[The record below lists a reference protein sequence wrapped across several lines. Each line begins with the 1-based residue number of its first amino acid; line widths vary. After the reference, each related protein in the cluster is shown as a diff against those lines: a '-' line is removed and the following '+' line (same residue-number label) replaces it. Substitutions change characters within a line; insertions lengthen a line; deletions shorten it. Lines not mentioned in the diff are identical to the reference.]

1 MAFATWLNTATLPE
15 LSDLTMKQF
24 SHQMSLIQPAA
35 AQLFIQEDLTSW
47 GSDTKRYDEV
57 DVDTFAKLKRQG
69 ENAQKGR
76 VGIGYT
82 KTMQARRYALEIN
95 VSWEFRRYSQQY
107 AGRVKADLTNLN
119 HYIPQRTELNLSHYF
134 AFATSTAY
142 TDMDGESI
150 DVTTG
155 DTFGLA
161 YSAHTLKYSTTTY
174 RNRVSGDPAFSQGS
188 LELAE
193 SLFVSDILSNFG
205 DRRVLEPNIIFS
217 SDDPTTCRAI
227 RQVLQSSADV
237 DAAHAGVEN
246 VFKGKYRHVK
256 LPYLATTATG
266 ARDATKKRW
275 WGILAQYGTPGNSF
289 QAYYGIFETAN
300 LKTPSAGNNG
310 EDSSNDDWKFGT
322 RGSMGATVLAGR
334 GAVMSCPTN

>member
-1 MAFATWLNTATLPE
+1 MAFATWLNTASLPE

-24 SHQMSLIQPAA
+24 SHQMSMVQPAA

-47 GSDTKRYDEV
+47 GSDTKRFDEV

-76 VGIGYT
+76 VGIGYN

-107 AGRVKADLTNLN
+107 ASRVKADLTNLT
-119 HYIPQRTELNLSHYF
+119 HFIPQRTELNLSHQF
-134 AFATSTAY
+134 TFATSTAY

-155 DTFGLA
+155 DALSPA
-161 YSAHTLKYSTTTY
+161 NAAHTLKYSSTTY
-174 RNRVSGDPAFSQGS
+174 RNRVSGDPAFSQGA
-188 LELAE
+188 LELSE
-193 SLFVSDILSNFG
+193 SLFVSDVLSNFG
-205 DRRVLEPNIIFS
+205 DRRVLEPNIIAT
-217 SDDPTTCRAI
+217 SDDPTTCRAV
-227 RQVLQSSADV
+227 RQVLNSTADV
-237 DAAHAGVEN
+237 DASHAGVEN
-246 VFKGKYRHVK
+246 VYSGKYRHVK

-275 WGILAQYGTPGNSF
+275 WILLAQYGSPSNSL
-289 QAYYGIFETAN
+289 QAYYGVFEQAN

-310 EDSSNDDWKFGT
+310 EDASNDDWKFGT
-322 RGSMGATVLAGR
+322 RGSMGAVMLSGR
-334 GAVMSCPTN
+334 GAVWSCPVS